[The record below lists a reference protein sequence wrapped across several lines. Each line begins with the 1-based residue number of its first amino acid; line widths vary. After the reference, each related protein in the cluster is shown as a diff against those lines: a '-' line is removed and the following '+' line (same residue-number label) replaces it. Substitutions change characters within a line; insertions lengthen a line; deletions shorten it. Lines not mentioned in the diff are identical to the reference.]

1 MEEHTMRT
9 EREGLFAP
17 PLTFARLPFSQN
29 FSDADIAV
37 LGLPFDCATHPTRL
51 GSRLGPNAIRQESTL
66 TLELIE
72 DADDNPLSLLN
83 IIDAGDVNFSG
94 GGIGSIEGFYDAA
107 EAAMTTIFEKNC
119 TPVTLGG
126 DGAVT
131 LPQIRAAAKFFKDLV
146 VIHFDAHTDTYP
158 LKNNNHF
165 DNATP
170 FTHAANE
177 KLIDVKSSVHIGT
190 RAPINATTSIKYTK
204 SLDYRVLAWEEIADL
219 PPSEIGRL
227 VRSTTDAKPVYLC
240 FDLDFFDPS
249 VAPGVAT
256 PTPGG
261 PTTTQGLRIL
271 KSLAGSNIVACDI
284 NTVSPLYDYNGIT
297 AQLAATIV
305 LECMELIRQR

>member
-1 MEEHTMRT
+1 MRT
-9 EREGLFAP
+9 EREGLFVP

-51 GSRLGPNAIRQESTL
+51 GSRLGPNAIRQESIL

-72 DADDNPLSLLN
+72 DAEKNPLSLLSV
-83 IIDAGDVNFSG
+83 IDAGDVNYSG
-94 GGIGSIEGFYDAA
+94 GGIGSIAGFYDAT
-107 EAAMTTIFEKNC
+107 EAAMTAIFEKDC

-126 DGAVT
+126 DGAVA
-131 LPQIRAAAKFFKDLV
+131 LPQIRAAANFFQDLV

-177 KLIDVKSSVHIGT
+177 KLIDVRSSVHIGA
-190 RAPINATTSIKYTK
+190 RAPINATASIEFTK
-204 SLDYRVLAWEEIADL
+204 SLGYRVLPWEEIASL
-219 PPSEIGRL
+219 PPAEIGHHI
-227 VRSTTDAKPVYLC
+227 RSTTDGKPVYLC

-261 PTTTQGLRIL
+261 PTSFEGLQIL

-284 NTVSPLYDYNGIT
+284 NTVSPQYDHNGIT
-297 AQLAATIV
+297 AQLAATIA
-305 LECMELIRQR
+305 LECMELIRLK